1 MADTAARPGFAQK
14 QHRRPG
20 SRIVPAIPYRLSK
33 SQSSARPITPEGSH
47 KGAAAQLSEPQ
58 PEPQRVPEKR
68 IEEHAEQKHAE
79 PVQAPLTPESDVS
92 GVDKGELPADGLAS
106 PSQNGHKAPS
116 DAQGRF
122 PLWAASNVQHAL
134 SSEDAGNQVN
144 GHTNGHAD
152 EKPPPPTEPSAETKP
167 AVNGVHRKLTIP
179 SHLPPPFYP
188 SNKTDTP
195 PAEGSDTPSHRHQL
209 SAGALVFRSANESP
223 APPVTSQEPEL
234 HPHEQHVLP
243 RPPPGFGPQQFAPF
257 FPGHAQ
263 HPSQAGAPWHMPP
276 NTVAPPDPTY
286 ANGSEFRPSQF
297 PSGPDGYSNPYN
309 GHFSP
314 EQAPFVANGTLTS
327 HSQSPSKAQ
336 FGETVPTSEHGE
348 EHRAL
353 PYQNGTAPPPAE
365 RLEESPFELA
375 GYLSTQFGNPEFAD
389 FVLQVRSPESV
400 LVSVPVHGIVVVRSP
415 VIAEAIR
422 RSPVPSHRSRDARR
436 LVDVVALDP
445 FTTGE
450 SLGEAVRVL
459 YGAPLLSAQTFLYG
473 LAPYMY
479 ESDQATPS
487 NDARRRMQQ
496 ILSYIAAART
506 FQIPSMQARGIE
518 IARMLL
524 RWDTVE
530 QVLQYILQAN
540 SGPRSRAEGP
550 DTDDP
555 FISTLLNYALEFLA
569 FTFLIDFKLYTI
581 APEFSDAP
589 RLPAVVENRQA
600 AHNPRLSKIRFGDA
614 PTEDD
619 HQPSHSTVV
628 LSTILLS
635 LPLPLVERLFN
646 HRATASQIGWTGANK
661 ILRDVV
667 NERENRR
674 QKASRSQLKPTQ
686 DGTIPA
692 GLLSNVYLEER
703 VEQVEP
709 SPLHPS
715 GHRLATKRVAG
726 ET

>member
-1 MADTAARPGFAQK
+1 
-14 QHRRPG
+14 
-20 SRIVPAIPYRLSK
+20 
-33 SQSSARPITPEGSH
+33 
-47 KGAAAQLSEPQ
+47 
-58 PEPQRVPEKR
+58 
-68 IEEHAEQKHAE
+68 
-79 PVQAPLTPESDVS
+79 
-92 GVDKGELPADGLAS
+92 
-106 PSQNGHKAPS
+106 
-116 DAQGRF
+116 
-122 PLWAASNVQHAL
+122 
-134 SSEDAGNQVN
+134 
-144 GHTNGHAD
+144 
-152 EKPPPPTEPSAETKP
+152 
-167 AVNGVHRKLTIP
+167 
-179 SHLPPPFYP
+179 
-188 SNKTDTP
+188 
-195 PAEGSDTPSHRHQL
+195 
-209 SAGALVFRSANESP
+209 
-223 APPVTSQEPEL
+223 
-234 HPHEQHVLP
+234 
-243 RPPPGFGPQQFAPF
+243 
-257 FPGHAQ
+257 
-263 HPSQAGAPWHMPP
+263 
-276 NTVAPPDPTY
+276 
-286 ANGSEFRPSQF
+286 
-297 PSGPDGYSNPYN
+297 
-309 GHFSP
+309 
-314 EQAPFVANGTLTS
+314 
-327 HSQSPSKAQ
+327 
-336 FGETVPTSEHGE
+336 
-348 EHRAL
+348 
-353 PYQNGTAPPPAE
+353 
-365 RLEESPFELA
+365 
-375 GYLSTQFGNPEFAD
+375 
-389 FVLQVRSPESV
+389 
-400 LVSVPVHGIVVVRSP
+400 
-415 VIAEAIR
+415 
-422 RSPVPSHRSRDARR
+422 
-436 LVDVVALDP
+436 
-445 FTTGE
+445 
-450 SLGEAVRVL
+450 
-459 YGAPLLSAQTFLYG
+459 
-473 LAPYMY
+473 
-479 ESDQATPS
+479 
-487 NDARRRMQQ
+487 MQQ

-569 FTFLIDFKLYTI
+569 FTFPIDFKLYTI

-667 NERENRR
+667 NEHENRR

-686 DGTIPA
+686 DGTIPD
-692 GLLSNVYLEER
+692 GLLDNVYLEER